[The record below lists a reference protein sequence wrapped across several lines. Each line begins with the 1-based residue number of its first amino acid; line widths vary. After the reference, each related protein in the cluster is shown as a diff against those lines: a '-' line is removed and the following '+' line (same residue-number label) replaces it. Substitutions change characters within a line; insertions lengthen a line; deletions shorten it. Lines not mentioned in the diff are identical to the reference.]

1 MNKMKTKIY
10 LSLLIALFLGVSCNK
25 DLTQLP
31 TDSVSDEQIFS
42 SVDAAQTALN
52 AGHRSIGHYQNHT
65 LGYIMAD
72 VMGEDALMT
81 SGAYGRP
88 TYNWNVFSYTYSQV
102 PTSTPWWSGY
112 SNYIWPLSYK
122 AIDAANSIIKYVAEL
137 PESAKRDD
145 LIAKAHGLR
154 GYAYLY
160 LIRLFAPAYTL
171 DKNAQGVILRL
182 EPANAASDHLPRATV
197 EDIYKQVIN
206 DLTFALNNIT
216 DNNVE
221 FITPRSAALLL
232 ARAYLDMADYTNAK
246 KYAEF
251 AANNIFDGSNL
262 MSQEEWKSGFKE
274 RNSEWLWAHFFTP
287 ATCNIFAS
295 VPSFYYHAS
304 GYKGYPYGGKVD
316 IDDMLSDKAI
326 DMWDGYGTV
335 RFTKAFVSKFEDK
348 DCRKRFP
355 FYFYEEDGYF
365 TSKFNHRTMMGD
377 AEFPMARIA
386 EAYLIKAECEVHLG
400 GDAAAPL
407 NALQVKRGATTTAAT
422 LENIYLE
429 RRKELYGEGHRL
441 HDIRRLHIPLIRTTS
456 QEHWA
461 KVDLP
466 ADSPRLMLPIPE
478 NEMLFNKK
486 LEAKD
491 QNEYWR

>member
-1 MNKMKTKIY
+1 MNNMKTKIY
-10 LSLLIALFLGVSCNK
+10 ISLLLSIFILTSCNK
-25 DLTQLP
+25 SLNQLP

-182 EPANAASDHLPRATV
+182 EPANAA
-197 EDIYKQVIN
+197 
-206 DLTFALNNIT
+206 
-216 DNNVE
+216 
-221 FITPRSAALLL
+221 
-232 ARAYLDMADYTNAK
+232 
-246 KYAEF
+246 
-251 AANNIFDGSNL
+251 
-262 MSQEEWKSGFKE
+262 
-274 RNSEWLWAHFFTP
+274 
-287 ATCNIFAS
+287 
-295 VPSFYYHAS
+295 
-304 GYKGYPYGGKVD
+304 
-316 IDDMLSDKAI
+316 
-326 DMWDGYGTV
+326 
-335 RFTKAFVSKFEDK
+335 
-348 DCRKRFP
+348 
-355 FYFYEEDGYF
+355 
-365 TSKFNHRTMMGD
+365 
-377 AEFPMARIA
+377 
-386 EAYLIKAECEVHLG
+386 
-400 GDAAAPL
+400 
-407 NALQVKRGATTTAAT
+407 
-422 LENIYLE
+422 
-429 RRKELYGEGHRL
+429 
-441 HDIRRLHIPLIRTTS
+441 
-456 QEHWA
+456 
-461 KVDLP
+461 
-466 ADSPRLMLPIPE
+466 
-478 NEMLFNKK
+478 
-486 LEAKD
+486 
-491 QNEYWR
+491 